1 MPVDPGRALREVR
14 FFYFL
19 FCPLIFFLAS
29 CTDSSLRKR
38 SVTAI
43 AWRPDGKAIV
53 SGSEDKTIK
62 VWEVSQSTG
71 KWQCQSTLRGHSEEN
86 PDCTCQLHRGNGY
99 EDYEQDPDC
108 PVTGSYGSVNDLA
121 FSGDGRMVIMA
132 VSGRDDWNL
141 NGTKLAT
148 GSIRL
153 WDTGFRV

>member
-1 MPVDPGRALREVR
+1 M
-14 FFYFL
+14 
-19 FCPLIFFLAS
+19 
-29 CTDSSLRKR
+29 
-38 SVTAI
+38 
-43 AWRPDGKAIV
+43 
-53 SGSEDKTIK
+53 
-62 VWEVSQSTG
+62 STG

-86 PDCTCQLHRGNGY
+86 PDCTCQLDDENGY

-132 VSGRDDWNL
+132 VSGRDNWNL